1 MAKYFTVKTDAL
13 SGKNIVT
20 IDAAVVPTQA
30 EKDIVQMYVA
40 TNADIRFKSQ
50 KRAETMR
57 KRAKAT
63 GFGSKKKTTEATE
76 EKTEATE

>member
-1 MAKYFTVKTDAL
+1 MAKYFTVKQDAL
-13 SGKNIVT
+13 TGKNIVT
-20 IDAAVVPTQA
+20 IDAAVPATQA

-40 TNADIRFKSQ
+40 TGADIRFKSQ

-63 GFGSKKKTTEATE
+63 GFGAKKKNVEATE
-76 EKTEATE
+76 EKTEAAE